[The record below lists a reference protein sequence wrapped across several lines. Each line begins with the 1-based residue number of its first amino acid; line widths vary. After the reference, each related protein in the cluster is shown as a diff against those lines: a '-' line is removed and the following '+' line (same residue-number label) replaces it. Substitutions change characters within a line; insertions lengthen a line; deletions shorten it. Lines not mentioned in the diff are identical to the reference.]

1 MTLRYMLDTSLCI
14 DVLRRRP
21 PDVSVRFNASAGAM
35 ALSTV
40 ATMEL
45 LYGAERSV
53 DPVRTRAA
61 LADFMDRLIVLP
73 FDADAAD
80 HAARIRA
87 DLGRKGHSIGLYDCL
102 IAGHARSRGL
112 VVVTGNIREFERVD
126 GLMIE
131 NWL

>member
-1 MTLRYMLDTSLCI
+1 MLDTSLCI

-21 PDVSVRFNASAGAM
+21 PDVSVCFNASAGAM
-35 ALSTV
+35 ALSMV
-40 ATMEL
+40 AAMEL

-87 DLGRKGHSIGLYDCL
+87 DLGRKGLSIGPYDCL